1 MPHGTAFASRSVET
15 CLLENT
21 SFVGRDRALAELLEA
36 VEHERLTTLWGAA
49 GVGKTRLLRR
59 ACAETTAR
67 GRVTVVEVMD
77 LVPARDRAALVA
89 AVAQALGIS
98 LATVHSAQAEASVGE
113 ALARTGGMLLA
124 LDGLEHLLP
133 HADLIARWLAGA
145 PALRVLCTSR
155 APLALAGERAVEL
168 EPLSTPSAVALF
180 EDRFRAVSGR
190 ALAGEESALAERV
203 ARLVGGLPL
212 AVELAAA
219 RAADLG
225 VGGVAASLG
234 ALGLSDT
241 LAQPARARAAVA
253 WSVGLLGGAERDA
266 LLDLSACADGV
277 AFDIAEAVLAA
288 AEPAATLHA
297 LRRHALVWTRH
308 GRHGELRCGV
318 YSSVR
323 EHLEE
328 QGAAPSTTTDRHA
341 RVVAAWAGP
350 IAARARAEEPGALEA
365 LLDDAANLEL
375 ALARAGDELTRAT
388 LAHAAA
394 TAAHRRGAR
403 DSHDELLAAGLLAAR
418 RAGLVEVEL
427 DLLERQG
434 ALAAEAGATRAAL
447 ACADHCVALSEG
459 SADRGRFAMARARR
473 GSLRWELGELDAALD
488 DLHAAIS
495 VAPEGSAALAFAH
508 NRRGVVLVAQGEAR
522 GLQDLG
528 QAVALAAHAPVR
540 WLRTQA
546 LLDLAAAHRRRGAV
560 ELASQRLLE
569 ATTYGPPL
577 DEAQRARLLL
587 EQAALARLGGRIDDA
602 HSLLDD
608 AAAAAEASGQPAL
621 RADLQGLRAE
631 VALDAGDAPGALEAA
646 KLACAQ
652 GAKLEAT
659 AAAAAAWRERA
670 RAHRALGDE
679 ASARDALQAAAL
691 ALARF
696 PCREAAG
703 LLSLERALL
712 EAEAG
717 GSDEGMAGALSR
729 ALHALQPLGGRAAAL
744 ALATQTLLEPEKAD
758 RAALLA
764 AARTPLDFEARALV
778 ALACGEPMEGSAFE
792 RVQSGTRLRRAP
804 VRREMVV
811 GSDGRYYELDG
822 RRISLA
828 RQRSLRLI
836 FLALVDEAERRPG
849 HGLAQPEVLARGW
862 PGEKM
867 RADSGATRV
876 YTSIRRLRKGGLE
889 GVLVTRDD
897 GYLIDPTIAVR
908 RVAHA

>member
-21 SFVGRDRALAELLEA
+21 SFIGRDRALAELLEA
-36 VEHERLTTLWGAA
+36 VERERLTTLWGAA

-98 LATVHSAQAEASVGE
+98 LATVRGADAEARVGE
-113 ALARTGGMLLA
+113 ALARAGGMLLA
-124 LDGLEHLLP
+124 LDGLEHLVP
-133 HADLIARWLAGA
+133 HADLIASWLGRA
-145 PALRVLCTSR
+145 PTLRVLCTSR
-155 APLALAGERAVEL
+155 APLALPGERTVEL
-168 EPLSTPSAVALF
+168 EPLSTASAVALF

-190 ALAGEESALAERV
+190 ALTSEEGSHAELV
-203 ARLVGGLPL
+203 ARLVCGLPL

-219 RAADLG
+219 RAYALG
-225 VGGVAASLG
+225 VAGVVASLG
-234 ALGLSDT
+234 AVGLCDT
-241 LAQPARARAAVA
+241 MEPPAKARAAVA
-253 WSVGLLGGAERDA
+253 WSVGLLGSAERGA
-266 LLDLSACADGV
+266 LLDLAACADGV
-277 AFDIAEAVLAA
+277 AFDIAEAVVDAP
-288 AEPAATLHA
+288 EPTALLHA
-297 LRRHALVWTRH
+297 LRRNALMWTRH

-328 QGAAPSTTTDRHA
+328 QGALPPATTDRHA

-350 IAARARAEEPGALEA
+350 IAARARAEEPGAMEA

-388 LAHAAA
+388 LAHAVS
-394 TAAHRRGAR
+394 TAAHRRGAK
-403 DSHDELLAAGLLAAR
+403 DSHEEQLAAGLRAAR

-447 ACADHCVALSEG
+447 SCADHCVALCEG
-459 SADRGRFAMARARR
+459 SVDRVRFAMARARR
-473 GSLRWELGELDAALD
+473 GSLRAELGELDGALD
-488 DLHAAIS
+488 DLNAAVS
-495 VAPEGSAALAFAH
+495 GAPEGSAAHAFAH
-508 NRRGVVLVAQGEAR
+508 NRRGVVLLAQGDAR
-522 GLQDLG
+522 GLFDLG
-528 QAVALAAHAPVR
+528 QATALAGQSPLR

-546 LLDLAAAHRRRGAV
+546 LLDLASAHRRGGAV

-569 ATTYGPPL
+569 ATTHGPPL
-577 DEAQRARLLL
+577 DHAPRARLLL
-587 EQAALARLGGRIDDA
+587 EQAALARLGGRSDDA
-602 HSLLDD
+602 TSLLDE
-608 AAAAAEASGQPAL
+608 ATAAAEASGQPAL
-621 RADLQGLRAE
+621 CAELHGLRAE
-631 VALDAGDAPGALEAA
+631 VALDAGDAAAALADA

-652 GAKLEAT
+652 AAKLEGP
-659 AAAAAAWRERA
+659 AAAAEAWRDRA
-670 RAHRALGDE
+670 RAHRVLGDE
-679 ASARDALQAAAL
+679 TGARAALDAAGRALQS
-691 ALARF
+691 F
-696 PCREAAG
+696 PGREASG
-703 LLSLERALL
+703 LLMLERALL
-712 EAEAG
+712 EAEAC
-717 GSDEGMAGALSR
+717 GSEEAMARTLER
-729 ALHALQPLGGRAAAL
+729 AVSALQPLGGRVAAL
-744 ALATQTLLEPEKAD
+744 ALSTQTLLEPEKSD

-764 AARTPLDFEARALV
+764 AARVPLDLEARALL
-778 ALACGEPMEGSAFE
+778 ALASGEPMDAPAFE
-792 RVQSGTRLRRAP
+792 RVQSGVRLRRAP
-804 VRREMVV
+804 MRREMVV
-811 GSDGRYYELDG
+811 GSDGRYYEIDG

-849 HGLAQPEVLARGW
+849 HGLPQPEVLARGW

-867 RADSGATRV
+867 RPDSGATRV

-897 GYLIDPTIAVR
+897 GYLIDPTVSVR
-908 RVAHA
+908 RIAHA